1 MGEEDGDE
9 ERFASVVDTGR
20 WRNVKV
26 SNRGEWRKMRYEE
39 MSFDERRLDE
49 RRLEERRGA
58 ERRGDDK
65 RVEEK
70 RRGWVTKRGREIVMK
85 E

>member
-26 SNRGEWRKMRYEE
+26 SNRGERRKMRYEE
-39 MSFDERRLDE
+39 MRYD
-49 RRLEERRGA
+49 
-58 ERRGDDK
+58 ERRGDDI

-70 RRGWVTKRGREIVMK
+70 RRGWVTKRGREIMMM

>member
-26 SNRGEWRKMRYEE
+26 SNRGKRRKMRYEE
-39 MSFDERRLDE
+39 MSFDERRG
-49 RRLEERRGA
+49 EERRRDDEKG
-58 ERRGDDK
+58 RR
-65 RVEEK
+65 EEK

>member
-1 MGEEDGDE
+1 M
-9 ERFASVVDTGR
+9 
-20 WRNVKV
+20 KV
-26 SNRGEWRKMRYEE
+26 SNRGERRKMRYEE
-39 MSFDERRLDE
+39 MIFDE
-49 RRLEERRGA
+49 RRLEERRGE